1 MLLLSMAFAQQ
12 VESVTAGLIDD
23 TLNTVHDIPPALAAP
38 VEIATPEPQ
47 TAEANAPTESDVA
60 GFTVDQVFAEE
71 QALTA
76 APAAIPTGTNFGG
89 SLGWVVGIAGLG
101 LAFAGRKFVN
111 HKLNKTPEQERLE
124 VLDRKGLGANSSLML
139 VEVETTEGGRRRLLV
154 GIGQGAPTLVADL
167 GGDIPGFPMPEQLEA
182 PLGIQMPEAIT
193 EPIAEPN
200 PPVNDSKSRFSGKFT
215 ADDLAPEE
223 DPVPTR
229 EAVNPVGGRSRNA
242 ALAKMARN
250 SSSARAPLGKRP
262 FAASPW
268 SKTVDR
274 MPKSPTEAASRLE
287 NRKTLIAD
295 VLKGRAA

>member
-12 VESVTAGLIDD
+12 VESVTAGLVDD
-23 TLNTVHDIPPALAAP
+23 SLNTAHDIPVALAAP
-38 VEIATPEPQ
+38 VETATPEPPVV
-47 TAEANAPTESDVA
+47 EAPLPTESDVA

-71 QALTA
+71 QGLTA
-76 APAAIPTGTNFGG
+76 APVAIAPSNGFGG

-111 HKLNKTPEQERLE
+111 HKLTKAPEQQRLE

-154 GIGQGAPTLVADL
+154 GTGQGAPTLVADL
-167 GGDIPGFPMPEQLEA
+167 GGDIPGFPIPENLDA
-182 PLGIQMPEAIT
+182 PLGIELPAPPE
-193 EPIAEPN
+193 PVAEPKVET
-200 PPVNDSKSRFSGKFT
+200 PPSRFSGKFT
-215 ADDLAPEE
+215 DEDLAQDDAPAPAKPTV
-223 DPVPTR
+223 DPV
-229 EAVNPVGGRSRNA
+229 AGRSRNA
-242 ALAKMARN
+242 ALATMARN
-250 SSSARAPLGKRP
+250 SSSTRAPLGKRP

-274 MPKSPTEAASRLE
+274 MPKSPTETASRLE
-287 NRKTLIAD
+287 NRKSLVAD